1 MAPPQENPQGDG
13 SVNISKLGPAID
25 LDDIENNTDKSIDFN
40 SQLEALKKR
49 TETELPHTLTQVEDI
64 MFLDQYSVIAL
75 EYHYYQNESKY
86 YNLKPCNEH
95 IDEEGVLVD
104 EHGQKVTHPL
114 GTDKYQLKEGDIHPM
129 SSFDRKDIMH
139 YHEDN
144 KEILRNQK
152 SMDDP
157 TFVRYDNQYIP
168 LQRSKSEIMQVLK
181 KKLASRKLSSK
192 AKGEPKM
199 LEAIIAIY
207 KVTPLGGL

>member
-1 MAPPQENPQGDG
+1 
-13 SVNISKLGPAID
+13 
-25 LDDIENNTDKSIDFN
+25 
-40 SQLEALKKR
+40 
-49 TETELPHTLTQVEDI
+49 
-64 MFLDQYSVIAL
+64 
-75 EYHYYQNESKY
+75 
-86 YNLKPCNEH
+86 
-95 IDEEGVLVD
+95 
-104 EHGQKVTHPL
+104 
-114 GTDKYQLKEGDIHPM
+114 M